1 MLNGDAV
8 AAISVVVVAAAA
20 AAEDTVAAGDTGLG
34 VAENAAA
41 VNTMSKSSWLH
52 KSC

>member
-8 AAISVVVVAAAA
+8 AAISVVAAAA